1 MKPGIGSRIAACLA
15 ILLLLLVMAGFVAS
29 ISKNTTGNIIF
40 YVVSM
45 LAGGVLSFI
54 TIKSVKSSFGSLLAE
69 SKQLAGAIK
78 EGRLDARGD
87 ESKVDAITARYPE
100 DKRLTL

>member
-54 TIKSVKSSFGSLLAE
+54 TIKSVKALIRCWLKANSGQALSGR
-69 SKQLAGAIK
+69 AGY
-78 EGRLDARGD
+78 ARAM
-87 ESKVDAITARYPE
+87 KAR
-100 DKRLTL
+100 